1 MEREQEKVVKKL
13 RTVSGSATEKLQR
26 VLDQIQALKDQ
37 LTAVPGSSEVAVEQ
51 SEAVRQ
57 CMRGVK
63 ETAQAA
69 SNEHKDMHATISK
82 LGKAID
88 KNFSS
93 DISAM
98 SVDGAFSG
106 QPCLELNRVMCEHL
120 FRQGKMEVGEAL
132 MQEAELKLD
141 PSYLEQ
147 FTELNHVLEALRS
160 RNVEP
165 ALEWAVVHRD
175 RLLAHG
181 SCLEFKLRQL
191 KFLSLLC
198 CGQSTEA
205 LAYAKIL
212 GQFSPKHINEIKR
225 LMGCFLF
232 AHRGLEHS
240 PYSDLLDPWHWTEV
254 ADMFAKDAC
263 KLLGLSLESPLRV
276 SLSAGC
282 LALPQ
287 LLHLRSVMVQ
297 RQVSDIWSRDE
308 LPCEVNLGWERRY
321 HSVFTCPILRQ
332 QTTDA
337 NPPMRLSCGHAISR
351 DAMKKLVSHSR
362 SRLKCPYCPVEM
374 LESEVKEIKF

>member
-1 MEREQEKVVKKL
+1 
-13 RTVSGSATEKLQR
+13 
-26 VLDQIQALKDQ
+26 
-37 LTAVPGSSEVAVEQ
+37 
-51 SEAVRQ
+51 
-57 CMRGVK
+57 
-63 ETAQAA
+63 
-69 SNEHKDMHATISK
+69 MHATISK

-88 KNFSS
+88 KNFSA

-98 SVDGAFSG
+98 NVDSAFSG
-106 QPCLELNRVMCEHL
+106 QPCLELNRVICEHL
-120 FRQGKMEVGEAL
+120 FRQGKMEVGETL
-132 MQEAELKLD
+132 MKEAELELD
-141 PSYLEQ
+141 QSYLGQ
-147 FTELNHVLEALRS
+147 FTELNLVLEALRS

-165 ALEWAVVHRD
+165 ALEWAVVHRE
-175 RLLAHG
+175 RLLAHS

-191 KFLSLLC
+191 KFLSLLS
-198 CGQSTEA
+198 GGHTSEA

-212 GQFSPKHINEIKR
+212 GQFAPKHIFEIKR

-232 AHRGLEHS
+232 AHRGLEQS
-240 PYSDLLDPWHWTEV
+240 PYADLLDPWHWTEV
-254 ADMFAKDAC
+254 ADMFARDAC

-332 QTTDA
+332 QTTDG
-337 NPPMRLSCGHAISR
+337 NPPVRLLCGHAISR
-351 DAMKKLVSHSR
+351 DAMKKLIIQSR
-362 SRLKCPYCPVEM
+362 SRLKCPYCPIEM
-374 LESEVKEIKF
+374 LEGEVQEIKF